1 MALPLLAFAVRRQ
14 DDWVAAVLATCWMP
28 FFTDLASYYYAIWL
42 MLGFLVVRRRAV
54 GPGLAIL
61 AVVLA
66 ALGLIDRAHHAR
78 WVFVW
83 SSHAI
88 ALFSIWLLVIFSRP
102 RPMGQAA

>member
-1 MALPLLAFAVRRQ
+1 
-14 DDWVAAVLATCWMP
+14 
-28 FFTDLASYYYAIWL
+28 
-42 MLGFLVVRRRAV
+42 
-54 GPGLAIL
+54 
-61 AVVLA
+61 
-66 ALGLIDRAHHAR
+66 LGLIDRAHHAR